1 MKQYY
6 SKVWKYYLN
15 KNKILLYIIKSTTLA
30 CICLA
35 TWKHNDN
42 FLCSEN
48 YYSTTTI
55 LDIAPIDVIIGQKLL
70 LQYLSL
76 IMKQYNSKVW
86 KYYLNMNRIL
96 LWIMKNTTI
105 ACICLATRG
114 NTMIIFYAMKIYYY
128 GIYSATT
135 ILDIAICWCCVWRL
149 GSVGCRLSSLFD
161 ITSQWLECT

>member
-55 LDIAPIDVIIGQKLL
+55 LDIAPIDVVIGKKLL

-96 LWIMKNTTI
+96 LWIMKKYYPSMHPCNTRKHNDKFL
-105 ACICLATRG
+105 CYENLLLQYC
-114 NTMIIFYAMKIYYY
+114 
-128 GIYSATT
+128 
-135 ILDIAICWCCVWRL
+135 
-149 GSVGCRLSSLFD
+149 
-161 ITSQWLECT
+161 